1 MTPFYSAN
9 STFDLNAFTG
19 IDDNVFNKVV
29 WVTNQVAN
37 IKCALRPYR
46 RFDCQDH
53 IYNTILKH
61 ALDNTELSDVSPDIG
76 ETLVAA
82 KALVKYIRK
91 SGLASQLK
99 RRLKQARFRIVFLT
113 LESIKEIYVE
123 LKEKLGI
130 CRKKLMD

>member
-1 MTPFYSAN
+1 M
-9 STFDLNAFTG
+9 
-19 IDDNVFNKVV
+19 V

-37 IKCALRPYR
+37 IKSALRPYCCL
-46 RFDCQDH
+46 DCQVH

-61 ALDNTELSDVSPDIG
+61 ALDNTELSDVGPDIG

-99 RRLKQARFRIVFLT
+99 KRLKQARFRTVFLT
-113 LESIKEIYVE
+113 LESVKEIYVE
-123 LKEKLGI
+123 LKEKLDI
-130 CRKKLMD
+130 CKKKLKD